1 MTRVFTLLMF
11 TLVSVVAVG
20 NAAAQ
25 SSFINRNPSLNSSP
39 AANQFMRQIQT
50 QSVGTGFSAESQN
63 ALALSQGNQANV
75 FQNLGRNPSDFLSTP
90 RPTASS
96 GSIFGNAGAP
106 SQKPFAN
113 ASRGPTVSPW
123 LGLFGNG
130 VTSSDFNYNTIVR
143 PMLQQQET
151 NRNLQRQQQEL
162 GQRFQ
167 QLSGQPAF
175 DPRGSQTQ
183 APTGHTTVF
192 QYFSHFYPSKGQRP
206 ARR

>member
-1 MTRVFTLLMF
+1 MARRLACQIVFV
-11 TLVSVVAVG
+11 VSVVAVG
-20 NAAAQ
+20 TAAAQ
-25 SSFINRNPSLNSSP
+25 RPFINRNPSLNSSP
-39 AANQFMRQIQT
+39 AANQFMSQIQS
-50 QSVGTGFSAESQN
+50 QAIGPGLTGASQN
-63 ALALSQGNQANV
+63 ALALSQGNNANV
-75 FQNLGRNPSDFLSTP
+75 FQNLGRNPNEFLTA

-96 GSIFGNAGAP
+96 GSIFGNSRQT
-106 SQKPFAN
+106 SQKPFTN

-123 LGLFGNG
+123 LGLDGNG
-130 VTSSDFNYNTIVR
+130 VSSSDFSYNTFVR

-167 QLSGQPAF
+167 QLSGEPAF

>member
-1 MTRVFTLLMF
+1 MARLFVGLFFL
-11 TLVSVVAVG
+11 VAVG
-20 NAAAQ
+20 TAAAQ
-25 SSFINRNPSLNSSP
+25 PSFINRNPSLNSSP
-39 AANQFMRQIQT
+39 AANQFMSQIRT
-50 QSVGTGFSAESQN
+50 QSIGNGFSAESQN
-63 ALALSQGNQANV
+63 ALALSQGNNANV
-75 FQNLGRNPSDFLSTP
+75 FQNLGRNPTDFMSTS
-90 RPTASS
+90 RPTAST
-96 GSIFGNAGAP
+96 GSIFGGSGAP
-106 SQKPFAN
+106 AQKPFAN

-175 DPRGSQTQ
+175 DPRGSQSQ

-192 QYFSHFYPSKGQRP
+192 QYFSHFYPSKSQRP
-206 ARR
+206 AARR

>member
-1 MTRVFTLLMF
+1 MARLFVCLFAL
-11 TLVSVVAVG
+11 VAVST
-20 NAAAQ
+20 AAAQ

-63 ALALSQGNQANV
+63 ALALSQGNPANV
-75 FQNLGRNPSDFLSTP
+75 FQNLGRNPNDFLTA

-96 GSIFGNAGAP
+96 GSIFGGGGAP
-106 SQKPFAN
+106 AQKPFAN

-192 QYFSHFYPSKGQRP
+192 QYFSHFYPSKSQRP
-206 ARR
+206 AARR